1 MASSTLHGLLTWPEM
16 QKSLVPALFLAPK
29 PESQAA
35 PRRSAAPSFAF
46 LLLMLSAGFGVSG
59 IVYVALGPKADRWG
73 ARFEAWFTPDRLT
86 WRQAWFIIGLGAG
99 LLLLTGAWY
108 LLLR

>member
-1 MASSTLHGLLTWPEM
+1 
-16 QKSLVPALFLAPK
+16 
-29 PESQAA
+29 
-35 PRRSAAPSFAF
+35 
-46 LLLMLSAGFGVSG
+46 MLSAGFGVSG

-86 WRQAWFIIGLGAG
+86 WRQALFIIGLGAW